1 MGEMSQKSVEFE
13 VQRPLSAAVAQ
24 HAAELVTH
32 RRREAPDEHLCT
44 CGRPRESCVSDTIR
58 ELWQLNERS

>member
-1 MGEMSQKSVEFE
+1 MSNKTGIFE

-44 CGRPRESCVSDTIR
+44 CGRLREACVSDTIR
-58 ELWQLNERS
+58 ELWHLGEAG

>member
-1 MGEMSQKSVEFE
+1 MSRKSDVVE

-32 RRREAPDEHLCT
+32 RRRDDPDGHLCT
-44 CGRPRESCVSDTIR
+44 CGRLREACVSDTIR
-58 ELWQLNERS
+58 ELWHLNHNT

>member
-1 MGEMSQKSVEFE
+1 MSQKSVMVE

-32 RRREAPDEHLCT
+32 RRREEPQGHLCS

-58 ELWQLNERS
+58 ELWRLNEAQD

>member
-1 MGEMSQKSVEFE
+1 MSQNSAIDAAT
-13 VQRPLSAAVAQ
+13 RPLSAAVAQ

-44 CGRPRESCVSDTIR
+44 CGHPREACVSDTIR
-58 ELWQLNERS
+58 ELWRLNETP

>member
-1 MGEMSQKSVEFE
+1 MEELSQKSVIIE

-32 RRREAPDEHLCT
+32 RRRDHPDEHLCT
-44 CGRPRESCVSDTIR
+44 CGRPREACVSDTIR
-58 ELWQLNERS
+58 ELWHLDESH